1 MKNLYETDY
10 YQWLQQQKDY
20 LSNRQFEK
28 LDIENLINEIGDT
41 GSELDTLE
49 TRLTTLLLHLLK
61 YHYQTQVINP
71 VLPEPYNCRDWKN
84 TISRTRLA
92 LIKLIK
98 RRPHLK
104 GHENDILPESYKDAK
119 HLAIEAMNYYV
130 QPHQQLNNESFPDVC
145 PWSFDTIMQEGWLPA

>member
-1 MKNLYETDY
+1 MKNLYKTDY

-20 LSNRQFEK
+20 LSNRQFDK
-28 LDIENLINEIGDT
+28 LDIENLIGEIGDI
-41 GSELDTLE
+41 GWELDTLE

-98 RRPHLK
+98 
-104 GHENDILPESYKDAK
+104 
-119 HLAIEAMNYYV
+119 
-130 QPHQQLNNESFPDVC
+130 
-145 PWSFDTIMQEGWLPA
+145 